1 MMKRLLAL
9 AFAFL
14 ILAEVARA
22 TWSIVVVNHK
32 TGEVCVA
39 SATCI
44 GGFDLKPALCV
55 IRVGEG
61 GAAAQSV
68 VDPTGANR
76 MTIWNELAAGTP
88 PNDIL
93 AVLAG
98 QDSQHQRR
106 QYGIVSLRGGAAT
119 FTGTQ
124 CGQARFG
131 VSGVTGDLSYAIQG
145 NILAGTIVVT
155 AAESAFLASTGDL
168 PTRVMAAM
176 IAARDMGGDGRCSCS
191 TLQPTS
197 CGAPPPGFTYSAA
210 TAFLVSTRLG
220 DVDGVCNQ
228 GQGCANGDYWCDLR
242 VIDGPPNGQD
252 PVVRMANQALPFWRA
267 SVAGRA
273 DHFLTRVRKSADR
286 IPSDGST
293 AVTVD
298 VELRNIDDQPIDPFA
313 PQVLV
318 ESLDATTVAIPSTS
332 TDLGQGR
339 LRFTLTSTGAVGR
352 GHYRVTVTQ
361 GDGSRVQLWPALE
374 IESVAIAPL
383 VCGYDVVSASAG
395 ASVPLWLDLG
405 ATRAGADYLLFGTT
419 SGTAPGFTFLGV
431 HMPLNRDRFLN
442 ASFLH
447 TGGGPF
453 QNTASALDA
462 NGRALAIFAPPPG
475 WLAPLIGRRVDW
487 AAYVGGFPVG
497 ATNTAGFD
505 IAP

>member
-1 MMKRLLAL
+1 MKKRLLAL
-9 AFAFL
+9 AFAVL
-14 ILAEVARA
+14 VLADVARA
-22 TWSIVVVNHK
+22 TWSIVVVNHR

-68 VDPTGANR
+68 IDPTGANR
-76 MTIWNELAAGTP
+76 VTIWNELAAGTP

-93 AVLAG
+93 SILAA

-106 QYGIVSLRGGAAT
+106 QYGIVSLRGGPAT

-124 CGQARFG
+124 CGQARIG
-131 VSGVTGDLSYAIQG
+131 VSGTTGDLSYAIQG
-145 NILAGTIVVT
+145 NILAGPIVVT
-155 AAESAFLASTGDL
+155 NAEAAFLASSGDL

-176 IAARDMGGDGRCSCS
+176 VAARDMGGDGRCSCS

-210 TAFLVSTRLG
+210 TTFLVSTRLG
-220 DVDGVCNQ
+220 DTDGVCNQ

-242 VIDGPPNGQD
+242 VIEGPPSGMD
-252 PVVRMANQALPFWRA
+252 PVLRMANNALPFWRA
-267 SVAGRA
+267 SLGGRA
-273 DHFLTRVRKSADR
+273 DHFLTRVTKSAER
-286 IPSDGST
+286 LPADGST
-293 AVTVD
+293 SVTVD
-298 VELRNIDDQPIDPFA
+298 VELRNIDDQPVDPFA

-318 ESLDATTVAIPSTS
+318 ESLDATSVAIPSTS

-352 GHYRVTVTQ
+352 GHYRLTVTQ
-361 GDGSRVQLWPALE
+361 GDGSRVQLWPGLE
-374 IESVAIAPL
+374 IEAVPAAPL

-395 ASVPLWLDLG
+395 GSVPLWLDVG
-405 ATRAGADYLLFGTT
+405 PASAGADYLMFGSS
-419 SGTAPGFTFLGV
+419 SGTVPGFTFLGL

-447 TGGGPF
+447 TGGGTF
-453 QNTASALDA
+453 QHTVGALDA
-462 NGRALAIFAPPPG
+462 NGRALATFAPPPG
-475 WLAPLIGRRVDW
+475 WLAPLIGRRIDW
-487 AAYVGGFPVG
+487 AAHVGGSPASV
-497 ATNTAGFD
+497 TNVAGFD
-505 IAP
+505 VAP